1 MRVLRARQ
9 KSGAWLALLALLVQM
24 AVSFGHVHADDL
36 VRVLAERGTGT
47 PPLTSAPRNDP
58 GSPSTDHDFC
68 TICACIALAGSLV
81 LPQPPAIVV
90 AIVLQ
95 RSVLADRV
103 RLLVSAD
110 RHRHFQARAPP
121 V

>member
-1 MRVLRARQ
+1 MRLLRAHQ
-9 KSGAWLALLALLVQM
+9 KSGAWLALLALLVQI
-24 AVSFGHVHADDL
+24 AVSFGHVHGDDL
-36 VRVLAERGTGT
+36 VLAERGTGT

-58 GSPSTDHDFC
+58 ASPSTDHDFC
-68 TICACIALAGSLV
+68 AICACIALAGSLV

-103 RLLVSAD
+103 LLLVSTD
-110 RHRHFQARAPP
+110 QPRHFQARAPP

>member
-9 KSGAWLALLALLVQM
+9 KSGAWLALLALLVQI
-24 AVSFGHVHADDL
+24 AVSFGHVHGDDL
-36 VRVLAERGTGT
+36 VPVLAEQGTGAS
-47 PPLTSAPRNDP
+47 PLTSAPWNDP

-68 TICACIALAGSLV
+68 SICACVVLAGSLV

-90 AIVLQ
+90 AIVL
-95 RSVLADRV
+95 RRVALADRV
-103 RLLVSAD
+103 LLLVSTD
-110 RHRHFQARAPP
+110 QHRHFQARAPP